1 MDPTLLDRLLLA
13 GHLLREDTARAFAGT
28 PLTESRAA
36 VLWVLQAQGP
46 STQQSVAQ
54 ALQVSARNVS
64 GLVDALEPLGY
75 LRRTPHPQDRRAVLL
90 ELTPLGVE
98 TMTTMARE
106 HAQLDGDLLASVAP
120 EDREAFERGLEAVVA
135 TLGRLVAEAAR

>member
-1 MDPTLLDRLLLA
+1 MEPTLLDRLLLA

-28 PLTESRAA
+28 PLTESRAG
-36 VLWVLQAQGP
+36 VLWVLHVQGP
-46 STQQSVAQ
+46 STQQAVAQ

-64 GLVDALEPLGY
+64 GLVDALESLGY

-90 ELTPLGVE
+90 ELTRLGVE

-106 HAQLDGDLLASVAP
+106 HAQLGRDLLASVAP
-120 EDREAFERGLEAVVA
+120 EDREAFERGLDAVVT
-135 TLGRLVAEAAR
+135 TLGRLVEEAAR